1 MEFAMDTIM
10 KIEGMHCGG
19 CAKSVEKALGAV
31 AGVKSVI
38 VNLEEAT
45 ASVDAENSVTLAMLK
60 SAVEDAGY
68 DVVG

>member
-1 MEFAMDTIM
+1 MDTIM

-19 CAKSVEKALGAV
+19 CARSVEKALGAV
-31 AGVKSVI
+31 PGVKSVA
-38 VNLEEAT
+38 VNLEEAN
-45 ASVDAENSVTLAMLK
+45 ASVHAENDVTLAMLK

>member
-1 MEFAMDTIM
+1 MDTII

-19 CAKSVEKALGAV
+19 CARSVEKALGAV
-31 AGVKSVI
+31 PGVKSVA

-45 ASVDAENSVTLAMLK
+45 ASVDAENDVTLAMLK

-68 DVVG
+68 DVAA